1 MISFEI
7 NNGLFVLMIIWFSNR
22 STSMLFQKRAMRTKF
37 DIYVFITEH
46 VFLLLVDPIFH
57 RLWFLS

>member
-22 STSMLFQKRAMRTKF
+22 STSMLFQKRALRTKF

-46 VFLLLVDPIFH
+46 VFLLLFY
-57 RLWFLS
+57 